1 MNFEEEAVAKRINKK
16 VTMTKKTTAVC
27 LLRKS
32 FKNRHLYYCH
42 NSRKREREREK
53 LLFNSINKNSMG
65 KTCEYTELKISI
77 LVSLHVASVLIF
89 DVSPPLSE

>member
-32 FKNRHLYYCH
+32 FKNHHLYYCH

-53 LLFNSINKNSMG
+53 NSSSTATPKIVWG
-65 KTCEYTELKISI
+65 K
-77 LVSLHVASVLIF
+77 LVNTLN
-89 DVSPPLSE
+89 

>member
-32 FKNRHLYYCH
+32 FKNHHLYYCH

-53 LLFNSINKNSMG
+53 LLFNSNNKNSMG

>member
-32 FKNRHLYYCH
+32 FKNHHLYYCH

-53 LLFNSINKNSMG
+53 I
-65 KTCEYTELKISI
+65 T
-77 LVSLHVASVLIF
+77 
-89 DVSPPLSE
+89 PLQQQQQK

>member
-1 MNFEEEAVAKRINKK
+1 MNFEEEAVAKRMNKK
-16 VTMTKKTTAVC
+16 VTMTKKRQLFVYFASLLKITTFIIVTTQ
-27 LLRKS
+27 
-32 FKNRHLYYCH
+32 
-42 NSRKREREREK
+42 EK
-53 LLFNSINKNSMG
+53 LLFNSNNKNSMR